1 MTEPPVLTTAR
12 LRLEALTEADVP
24 ALAAILADPDVT
36 KNITADGS
44 TPERCRESAAARI
57 ARHNRAWAERGY
69 GVLAVKTAGVEA
81 IPDGTF
87 IGWCGFAPPDIGD
100 DPEIL
105 YGYAPR
111 AWGRGLAK
119 EAATAAIRWL
129 FEATA
134 AGGVSAVIFGRLNPV
149 SVALVGRLGL
159 VKVGTMSMVDFLPDL
174 ALARAVLDYEIWRMG
189 HGATR
194 VPLVLLFEAPHKGG
208 QIATLDLG
216 HAVDDVERAF
226 CDAARSRREYAGV
239 ARSELEARVKS
250 AFRSGMSEP
259 HLDWYHLKRE
269 DWLAM

>member
-87 IGWCGFAPPDIGD
+87 IGWCGFA
-100 DPEIL
+100 
-105 YGYAPR
+105 
-111 AWGRGLAK
+111 
-119 EAATAAIRWL
+119 
-129 FEATA
+129 
-134 AGGVSAVIFGRLNPV
+134 
-149 SVALVGRLGL
+149 
-159 VKVGTMSMVDFLPDL
+159 
-174 ALARAVLDYEIWRMG
+174 
-189 HGATR
+189 
-194 VPLVLLFEAPHKGG
+194 
-208 QIATLDLG
+208 TLDLG

-239 ARSELEARVKS
+239 ARSDLEARVKS